1 MAARLLLPESRQPDR
16 CPLQFSK
23 RNQMSQDK
31 FKIEV
36 DGQELEAAPGQ
47 MLIEVTDA
55 ADIYIPRFCYHRKL
69 SVAANCRMC
78 LVQVEKAPK
87 PLPACAT
94 PVAPGMVVMTKS
106 QYAIDAQKAT
116 MEFLLINHP
125 LDCPICDQAG
135 ECELQDIAMGYG
147 RGISRYNEG
156 KRTVKD
162 KDLGPLISTDMT
174 RCIHCTRCV
183 RFGEEIAGIQEMG
196 AMGRGDRMEIG
207 TFIEHSV
214 DHELSGNIIDLCP
227 VGALNNKPYRFSARA
242 WEMEQRAT
250 IAPHDCLGSNIYA
263 HVLRGKLKRVVPRDN
278 DAINETWLADRDR
291 FSYEGIYSEDRLDRP
306 MIRVDGKLVPATWD
320 EALERAAAGL
330 NQVGLRDGGDALGA
344 WVSPSATVEEGFLAV
359 RIMQHLD
366 SGNID
371 HRLRR
376 RDFRGQESE
385 ALMPTLGMT
394 LEEVGSLESLLVI
407 GSNLRQEVPLLAH
420 RVRTAALAGGQIN
433 FLSAVAC
440 EYLFPIANSIVNR
453 DADFVAELS
462 AMVEVAG
469 GTVDFDVAN
478 SLPVGP
484 NHAAIVQSIKSG
496 RSALFLG
503 HMAQR
508 HPAYARIRQLAV
520 QLAQLTGAQLGFI
533 SEGANSAG
541 LAYAGVLPHRGPAG
555 AARETVGLD
564 FDQMLASPVKGLLLL
579 NVEPEFDCV
588 DGVAALNALTDAE
601 FVVSLS
607 PWLTI
612 SAAEHANV
620 LLPIGTFAET
630 SGTFVNV
637 EGNWQSFQ
645 GVARPVGEARPAWKV
660 LRVLGNLLKA
670 PNFDYQSSEDVCEE
684 LRAAA
689 VGKLSDE
696 IPDLEAAS
704 AVSVK
709 PSDLSVPANS
719 IDALVRRAES
729 LQLTK
734 SANPAWRK
742 TA

>member
-1 MAARLLLPESRQPDR
+1 
-16 CPLQFSK
+16 
-23 RNQMSQDK
+23 MSQDK
-31 FKIEV
+31 LKIEV

-94 PVAPGMVVMTKS
+94 PVAPGMVVTTKS

-147 RGISRYNEG
+147 RGISRYSEG

-207 TFIEHSV
+207 TFIENSV

-291 FSYEGIYSEDRLDRP
+291 FSYEGIYSEDRLERP

-330 NQVGLRDGGDALGA
+330 NQVGLRDGGDELGA
-344 WVSPSATVEEGFLAV
+344 WVSPSATLEEGYLAARV
-359 RIMQHLD
+359 MQHLD
-366 SGNID
+366 SANID

-385 ALMPTLGMT
+385 ALMPTLGMS
-394 LEEVGSLESLLVI
+394 LEEVDTLDSLLVI

-420 RVRTAALAGGQIN
+420 RVRKAALAGGQIN
-433 FLSAVAC
+433 FLGAVAC
-440 EYLFPIANSIVNR
+440 EHLFPVANSIVNR

-469 GTVDFDVAN
+469 GTVNFDVAN

-508 HPAYARIRQLAV
+508 HPAYARIRQLAA
-520 QLAQLTGAQLGFI
+520 QLAELTGAQLGFI

-555 AARETVGLD
+555 ATAETVGLD

-588 DGVAALNALTDAE
+588 DGVAALNALADAE

-607 PWLTI
+607 PWLTS

-620 LLPIGTFAET
+620 ILPIGTFAET
-630 SGTFVNV
+630 SGTFINV
-637 EGNWQSFQ
+637 EGDWQSFQ
-645 GVARPVGEARPAWKV
+645 GVAQPVGEARPAWKV

-684 LRAAA
+684 LRAEA
-689 VGKLSDE
+689 VGKLSDA
-696 IPDLEAAS
+696 IPELEAAS

-719 IDALVRRAES
+719 VDALVRRAES
-729 LQLTK
+729 LQLTQN
-734 SANPAWRK
+734 ANPAWRK